1 MPDRMIPETAAAVF
15 FSIIVILAITNLVID
30 PYIKATNWGVNLFEF
45 YEKNKENNKIYF
57 IGDSQTV
64 FGVDPVTIE
73 KTMQSNNLSFKV
85 YNIAYP
91 CDSPGSRIVELDGIA
106 ESKPKIVVIGFPYFW
121 LNPDFGLYNE
131 GDYREIR
138 SLLASDKIKLDLY
151 TQSLFNKTQLN
162 LIKMDAPSLI
172 IYKRRFLIPGLEMM
186 LHNLGLTKY
195 DPVDEYFNRSGQPEF
210 NKGMLDFKSQFDPG
224 NNIQEPFSSSCP
236 SGSEADNKNK
246 RAMQH
251 IIGYLKERGIHV
263 IIINVPS
270 SPYFH
275 CQSTSDYSKTLSDFS
290 TSVGCPYYDL
300 LSLCPASEFKDSAHA
315 NNAGRRNITRK
326 MAEILLIEAKNVS

>member
-1 MPDRMIPETAAAVF
+1 MIPETAAAVF

-138 SLLASDKIKLDLY
+138 SLLACTFQLFCTFQVSPLFIIFNLSYYSYLHSKALEYIKQSSIRYRQIKICHDKFKCFSN
-151 TQSLFNKTQLN
+151 SLHFYS
-162 LIKMDAPSLI
+162 IDHVA
-172 IYKRRFLIPGLEMM
+172 
-186 LHNLGLTKY
+186 H
-195 DPVDEYFNRSGQPEF
+195 RS
-210 NKGMLDFKSQFDPG
+210 
-224 NNIQEPFSSSCP
+224 
-236 SGSEADNKNK
+236 
-246 RAMQH
+246 
-251 IIGYLKERGIHV
+251 
-263 IIINVPS
+263 
-270 SPYFH
+270 
-275 CQSTSDYSKTLSDFS
+275 
-290 TSVGCPYYDL
+290 
-300 LSLCPASEFKDSAHA
+300 
-315 NNAGRRNITRK
+315 
-326 MAEILLIEAKNVS
+326 